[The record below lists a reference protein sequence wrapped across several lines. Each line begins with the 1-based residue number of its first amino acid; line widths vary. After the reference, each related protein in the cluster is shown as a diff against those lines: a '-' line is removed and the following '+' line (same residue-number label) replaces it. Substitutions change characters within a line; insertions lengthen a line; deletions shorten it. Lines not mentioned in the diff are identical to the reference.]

1 MEQLGIM
8 MENPRGEFGNSKGKD
23 LGEIKGRICN
33 IVERIQEEFAK
44 IKEWTQENQSKV
56 GSLKGILRKI
66 SMWAKLLGEF
76 G

>member
-1 MEQLGIM
+1 

-56 GSLKGILRKI
+56 GSLKGIFRVGNTTEQLETRPTI
-66 SMWAKLLGEF
+66 FM
-76 G
+76 